1 MFKSSNSSQTP
12 DRELMSLTDN
22 EMELVSGGAINP
34 YPIPK
39 DRSNDDNGHYGS
51 PANLALGAG
60 GVYFGYRP
68 QPS

>member
-12 DRELMSLTDN
+12 DRELRSLTDN

-34 YPIPK
+34 NPIPR
-39 DRSNDDNGHYGS
+39 DSSDG